1 MKNRL
6 VCECYN
12 IWTDDIKKALLEG
25 ADSFE
30 DLERSM
36 RLGVLCSACIGDSK
50 KVIEELKAEIG
61 R

>member
-6 VCECYN
+6 VCECYD
-12 IWTDDIKKALLEG
+12 IYVDDIKKALENG
-25 ADSFE
+25 AENFE

-50 KVIEELKAEIG
+50 KVIEELKIELCK
-61 R
+61 